1 MSKKLAIIG
10 ASDFQ
15 NPLILKAKQLG
26 FETHVFA
33 WECGDIGERT
43 ADYFYP
49 ISITELIKLL
59 RNADRS
65 ALTEFVLSVQTSVI

>member
-43 ADYFYP
+43 ADYIQLVLP
-49 ISITELIKLL
+49 KLIKLL
-59 RNADRS
+59 RNANRS